1 MRKVSTSLL
10 VLSSI
15 LCLSVSVAA
24 QSTPTR
30 PDVRSLLSQLDI
42 ESDRN
47 NHFATLF
54 HIGDKHIEDLIRALD
69 DPDPHVSSNAQVV
82 IRYLGN
88 QTGMHALTEHYKKSG
103 GIHIVGPVPLP
114 LTEWDYDFINSTYL
128 NKPKNFGELTIQYLY
143 ALSLDGSPKAKELL
157 PKLIETARAAGMDD
171 FLVKAISSTGS
182 DYNLSSSD
190 DNLANAVLKSS
201 KFLRPA
207 DKQHGS
213 AKVIAFNSAQDKAL
227 LEIYIDNGVLAE
239 ETYHVVVSK
248 DRDGWKLFSISL
260 IAVS

>member
-10 VLSSI
+10 ALSSI
-15 LCLSVSVAA
+15 LCLGVSVAA
-24 QSTPTR
+24 QATPTR
-30 PDVRSLLSQLDI
+30 PDVRSLLSHLDI
-42 ESDRN
+42 DGDKD

-54 HIGDKHIEDLIRALD
+54 NIGDKHIEDLIRALD
-69 DPDPHVSSNAQVV
+69 DPNPDVRSNAQVV

-88 QTGMHALTEHYKKSG
+88 QTGMRALTEHYKKSG
-103 GIHIVGPVPLP
+103 GVSIVGPVPLP

-143 ALSLDGSPKAKELL
+143 ALSLDGSPKAKDLL
-157 PKLIETARAAGMDD
+157 PKLVETARAAGIDD
-171 FLVKAISSTGS
+171 FLVKAISSTGP
-182 DYNLSSSD
+182 DYNLSPSD
-190 DNLANAVLKSS
+190 ENLADAVLKSS

-207 DKQHGS
+207 DKEHGS
-213 AKVIAFNSAQDKAL
+213 AKVIAFNSARDKAL

-248 DRDGWKLFSISL
+248 DGNGWKLFSVSL